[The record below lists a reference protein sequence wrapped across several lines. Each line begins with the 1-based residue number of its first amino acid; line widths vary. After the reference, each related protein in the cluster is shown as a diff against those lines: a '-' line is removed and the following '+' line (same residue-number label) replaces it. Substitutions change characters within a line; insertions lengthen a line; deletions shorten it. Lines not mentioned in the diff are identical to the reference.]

1 MTHQS
6 NPMAAYPPRP
16 DDPPRPRPIQK
27 PPTPSGVFD
36 LDPDD
41 DDGLPAEEET
51 RRFLQLLPYCGLHGS
66 PYRPRMSAAELLQ
79 AEAKIFYRV

>member
-1 MTHQS
+1 MFG
-6 NPMAAYPPRP
+6 P
-16 DDPPRPRPIQK
+16 
-27 PPTPSGVFD
+27 

-41 DDGLPAEEET
+41 DDDGLTAEEET

-66 PYRPRMSAAELLQ
+66 PYRPRMSAAQLLE